1 MEPQIYEDVRVEQP
15 AAGVG
20 LVQLNRPEVLNALR
34 GQLMEEL
41 VGALETLDRDPA
53 IGAMVIT
60 GNEKAFSAGAD
71 IGEMANATPLDMR
84 ERGMIERWHRLR
96 GVRKPIIAAVSGWC
110 LGGGCELAMACDIIV
125 ASETA
130 KFGQPEINLGV
141 IPGAGGTQRL
151 VRAVGKSLAMEV
163 VLNDR
168 RLSAQEALQT
178 GLVSRVVAADRYLD
192 EALTLASQIAARAP
206 VAVRLAKEAINRAF
220 ETGLSEGMA
229 YEQQLFNILFASEDQ
244 KEGMRAFTEK
254 RKPRWRNK

>member
-84 ERGMIERWHRLR
+84 ERGMIERWHRLPR
-96 GVRKPIIAAVSGWC
+96 
-110 LGGGCELAMACDIIV
+110 
-125 ASETA
+125 
-130 KFGQPEINLGV
+130 
-141 IPGAGGTQRL
+141 
-151 VRAVGKSLAMEV
+151 RAQAHHRSC
-163 VLNDR
+163 
-168 RLSAQEALQT
+168 
-178 GLVSRVVAADRYLD
+178 
-192 EALTLASQIAARAP
+192 
-206 VAVRLAKEAINRAF
+206 
-220 ETGLSEGMA
+220 
-229 YEQQLFNILFASEDQ
+229 
-244 KEGMRAFTEK
+244 
-254 RKPRWRNK
+254 